1 MFLRVVIFLLQLQIF
16 NLVSLIIDRLG
27 EKIVPCVEKILAFLP
42 RVSHL
47 VLHLI
52 SCLFHFVEI
61 KVVSLLISLY
71 FRISTLIECS
81 SYVRPRMF
89 YVLLSHCTENL
100 FGLKKSSAKKHCSVC
115 ISAHCFSLPTFW

>member
-1 MFLRVVIFLLQLQIF
+1 LFLRVVIFLLQLQIF

-81 SYVRPRMF
+81 
-89 YVLLSHCTENL
+89 
-100 FGLKKSSAKKHCSVC
+100 
-115 ISAHCFSLPTFW
+115 